1 MRIAMALDL
10 MLEQQGCNLLFQL
23 SAQVTTLS
31 RSASRR
37 GGVPATLF
45 FCPRVKPIP
54 ANKNQGRQSFVFSP
68 SAPLRLCARFRF
80 RFPHSPLSP
89 CPPFL
94 RGKNSPQKN
103 RKNLLDLLLN
113 KTEIPLVC
121 RFRINSL
128 NPTLILHLQPHGPR
142 LQSLSLPR
150 RATLCAPV
158 CWFAWWQRRR
168 SRLEFARAGWGGS
181 PLGIFENERVG

>member
-1 MRIAMALDL
+1 MSPSGLKFARFSFCSFVASWLRVHPFPTAHSRLQLRVSRQSAPTLGERSRVSALL
-10 MLEQQGCNLLFQL
+10 SNSPALTSSPPPRELLF
-23 SAQVTTLS
+23 
-31 RSASRR
+31 
-37 GGVPATLF
+37 
-45 FCPRVKPIP
+45 
-54 ANKNQGRQSFVFSP
+54 
-68 SAPLRLCARFRF
+68 
-80 RFPHSPLSP
+80 PHPTLSP

-128 NPTLILHLQPHGPR
+128 NPTLILHLQPHGPC
-142 LQSLSLPR
+142 LQLLSLPR

-168 SRLEFARAGWGGS
+168 SRLEFARTGWGGS